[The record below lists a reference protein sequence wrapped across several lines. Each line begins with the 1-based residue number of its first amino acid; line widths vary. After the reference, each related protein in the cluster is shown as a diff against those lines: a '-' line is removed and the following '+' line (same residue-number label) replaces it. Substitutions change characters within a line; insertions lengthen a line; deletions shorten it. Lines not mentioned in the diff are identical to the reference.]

1 MLVFLSVIA
10 NILLVL
16 QIVVSVALVTFILM
30 QQKGSGVGS
39 TFGGEAVV
47 YRSRRGV
54 EKILM
59 YATIAASTLLVLF
72 SLYSI
77 VIR

>member
-1 MLVFLSVIA
+1 MLT

-16 QIVVSVALVTFILM
+16 QIIVSVSLITFVLL

-54 EKILM
+54 ERILL
-59 YATIAASTLLVLF
+59 YATIGASILLCLL

-77 VIR
+77 LIK

>member
-1 MLVFLSVIA
+1 MIA

-16 QIVVSVALVTFILM
+16 QIIISIALIVFILF

-54 EKILM
+54 EKLLV
-59 YATIAASTLLVLF
+59 YATVAAAILLCLV

>member
-1 MLVFLSVIA
+1 MIKT
-10 NILLVL
+10 ILLIL
-16 QIVVSVALVTFILM
+16 QMVVSVALITCVLL
-30 QQKGSGVGS
+30 QQKGAGVGS

-54 EKILM
+54 EKILY
-59 YATIAASTLLVLF
+59 YATIASATGLVLL

-77 VIR
+77 VLS

>member
-1 MLVFLSVIA
+1 MIA

-16 QIVVSVALVTFILM
+16 QIIVSIALAVFVLL

-54 EKILM
+54 EKILL
-59 YATIAASTLLVLF
+59 YGTILTGVLLSLI

>member
-1 MLVFLSVIA
+1 MIQNLLLIVQMIVSAALIVF
-10 NILLVL
+10 ILL
-16 QIVVSVALVTFILM
+16 

-54 EKILM
+54 EKILL
-59 YATIAASTLLVLF
+59 YGTVAASVLLTLI

>member
-1 MLVFLSVIA
+1 MIA

-16 QIVVSVALVTFILM
+16 QIIASIALSVFILL

-54 EKILM
+54 EKILL
-59 YATIAASTLLVLF
+59 YATIGAAVILCLV